1 MSQHL
6 NERCT
11 FIYVSMKFDLDNLK
25 WIYSIALIIMKSLPS
40 ISNNLKI
47 VLLET
52 IVSLNVY

>member
-1 MSQHL
+1 
-6 NERCT
+6 
-11 FIYVSMKFDLDNLK
+11 MKFDLDNLK

-52 IVSLNVY
+52 IVTFIELLF

>member
-1 MSQHL
+1 MKDVNSL
-6 NERCT
+6 
-11 FIYVSMKFDLDNLK
+11 YVSMKLK

-52 IVSLNVY
+52 IMSLNVYWIAF